1 MNKRKTFKMNTN
13 LTSYNFTYKDV
24 LLRKLYYSVVCS
36 VLSQLVLLQIY
47 VFISNF
53 NILHPVQW
61 ILSTLHIFTSISTW
75 LFVIPFMTIIFAQS
89 IICAKDYVFK
99 SSYCSTRFQKL
110 ISVFSVH
117 NLILFILN
125 IIVGATLIWLF
136 LSLGGGQYQNLT
148 YQCKGQNYCLHE
160 GTFFLILS
168 GFWTGFYYFIKVY
181 ISKKHLSFPVIY
193 QRKVLQLKAQLLPLL
208 RESFTL
214 SIAPSIYFIILYCVW
229 GYTLSEGFS
238 DSFGLL
244 REDNS
249 DGISIYLY
257 LWIFGTIYYFNMA
270 LMRFFFNL
278 FLTEPVQFPL
288 FKETPESLCLQESI
302 NMSNLPIV
310 QNLACQDLYILAQ
323 WSKLRRQVFFTL
335 SQPGGHPH
343 NWNSLVEN
351 VLKLFNEYIELL
363 SKSTLPTEKPKPTAT
378 PVIPPNVLQSPDKFR
393 NLRNMSLISDNGLV
407 DVVDVTQEPLPIFT
421 LPERIVEKIKQK
433 ISNIIAVLKT
443 VLGINYLFGEL
454 PQANIQKCLANGYLI
469 IWTSQGISNITCSS
483 LVEDRFGIVQKDL
496 PGIITTLVQLK
507 QSLEKLNKIPVLT
520 RKIAGY
526 DDFNYK
532 MKGAII
538 MAVKR
543 SLFRI
548 CLTFGNYINEF
559 PLSKDVLQH
568 LQTIY
573 KS

>member
-1 MNKRKTFKMNTN
+1 MNTN
-13 LTSYNFTYKDV
+13 PTSYSFTYKDL

-47 VFISNF
+47 VFILNF
-53 NILHPVQW
+53 NILHPWQW
-61 ILSTLHIFTSISTW
+61 VLSTFHIFTSISTW

-99 SSYCSTRFQKL
+99 SSYCSTRFQKV
-110 ISVFSVH
+110 ISMFSVH
-117 NLILFILN
+117 NLILLILN
-125 IIVGATLIWLF
+125 VIVGVTLIWLF

-148 YQCKGQNYCLHE
+148 YQCKGQYYCLHE

-168 GFWTGFYYFIKVY
+168 GFWTGLFYFVKVFI
-181 ISKKHLSFPVIY
+181 SEKHLSVPVIY
-193 QRKVLQLKAQLLPLL
+193 QRKVIQLKAQLVPLL
-208 RESFTL
+208 KKSFAL
-214 SIAPSIYFIILYCVW
+214 SLVPSIYFVILYFVW

-238 DSFGLL
+238 SSFGLFQENN
-244 REDNS
+244 R
-249 DGISIYLY
+249 DGILIYLY
-257 LWIFGTIYYFNMA
+257 LWTFGAIYYFNMN

-278 FLTEPVQFPL
+278 FLTEPVEFPL
-288 FKETPESLCLQESI
+288 FKDTPDSLCLQDSI
-302 NMSNLPIV
+302 NMSNLPII
-310 QNLACQDLYILAQ
+310 QNLACQDLYNLAE
-323 WSKLRRQVFFTL
+323 WSKHRRQVFFTL

-343 NWNSLVEN
+343 NWNALVEN

-363 SKSTLPTEKPKPTAT
+363 NKSTVTTDKTKPAAA
-378 PVIPPNVLQSPDKFR
+378 PVIPPNVFQSPDRFR
-393 NLRNMSLISDNGLV
+393 NLRNMSLTSDNGLV
-407 DVVDVTQEPLPIFT
+407 NVVEVAQEPLPIFT
-421 LPERIVEKIKQK
+421 LPETIVVKIKQK
-433 ISNIIAVLKT
+433 ISNGIAFLKAI
-443 VLGINYLFGEL
+443 LGINFLFGEL

-469 IWTSQGISNITCSS
+469 IWTSQGISSISCSS
-483 LVEDRFGIVQKDL
+483 LTEDRFGIVQKDL
-496 PGIITTLVQLK
+496 PVIITTLVQLK
-507 QSLEKLNKIPVLT
+507 QSLEKLNKIPSFA

-532 MKGAII
+532 MKGAVT

-543 SLFRI
+543 SLFHI
-548 CLTFGNYINEF
+548 CLTFNKYINEF